1 VKVELGEVL
10 RGGSSAWARLAIAL
24 ARAVVVPALVFIGVR
39 LLFAAAAASVGFD
52 AWRASSWRR
61 WDSGHYLDIARKGYE
76 YFSCARF
83 GGHPQDVCGN
93 AAWFPLYPWLLR
105 PLLALGVGPEAAG
118 AVVSGTGA
126 LAFLVA
132 LWNAFLIRRGLKG
145 LVLLG
150 MGAVF
155 PGAVYQHAIFPT
167 SVALLCLVLAGQAI
181 SHGAWARGGGFGALL
196 SFSYVTGVLIAPVQ
210 AVVAFVR
217 TRALRPALLAGGL
230 AALGLLAVMTLHQAT
245 LGHWDAFYWVH
256 RKGFPAMARPL
267 QAFWDIIWPATDPSS
282 DPRARVVA
290 AQALT
295 VAGLVSLG
303 LATAFVSRRRPNP
316 VRLWAVLTTLVF
328 WSTPLIIGRGVSLYR
343 SDALALPVLLLLI
356 ELPGWLLAPMLVWL
370 GALAYAMAQ
379 LFFTGYLV

>member
-1 VKVELGEVL
+1 VSGKLAEKL
-10 RGGSSAWARLAIAL
+10 RGWFSARTGLAVAL
-24 ARAVVVPALVFIGVR
+24 VQAVVVPALVFIAIR

-76 YFSCARF
+76 YFSCARV
-83 GGHPQDVCGN
+83 GGRPQDVCGN

-105 PLLALGVGPEAAG
+105 PLLALGIAPEAAG
-118 AVVSGTGA
+118 AVVSGAGA

-132 LWNAFLIRRGLKG
+132 FWNAFLIRRGVKG
-145 LVLLG
+145 LLVLGLA
-150 MGAVF
+150 AVF
-155 PGAVYQHAIFPT
+155 PGAVYQHAVFPT
-167 SVALLCLVLAGQAI
+167 SVALLCLVLAGHAVSQ
-181 SHGAWARGGGFGALL
+181 GAWARAGLFGGLL
-196 SFSYVTGVLIAPVQ
+196 SLSYVTGILIAPVQ
-210 AVVAFVR
+210 ALVALVR
-217 TRALRPALLAGGL
+217 TRAFRPALLAGGL
-230 AALGLLAVMTLHQAT
+230 AALGLVAVMALHQLT

-295 VAGLVSLG
+295 VAGLLALS
-303 LATAFVSRRRPNP
+303 LATAFATRRRSDP
-316 VRLWAVLTTLVF
+316 VRLWAVLTTLAF
-328 WSTPLIIGRGVSLYR
+328 WSAPLIIGRGVSLYR
-343 SDALALPVLLLLI
+343 SDALVLPVLLLLI
-356 ELPGWLLAPMLVWL
+356 ELPALLLAPILVWL
-370 GALAYAMAQ
+370 SVLAYGMAQ